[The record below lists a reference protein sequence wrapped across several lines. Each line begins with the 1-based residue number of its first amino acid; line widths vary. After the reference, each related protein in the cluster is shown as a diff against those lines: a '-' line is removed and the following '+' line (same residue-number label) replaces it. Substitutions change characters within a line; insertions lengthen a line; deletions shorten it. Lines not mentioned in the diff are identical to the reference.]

1 LGSGWNPGDADTLG
15 GGQNEKLVNA
25 RKNKTVVAKRMGVCP
40 CVECNTPGR
49 PEPTRPNKYWPE
61 NYYAKAYAPMV
72 KKMMKEF
79 NIKLTPYRAACLADW
94 ISQFRFSLSKGE

>member
-1 LGSGWNPGDADTLG
+1 VA
-15 GGQNEKLVNA
+15 QNEKLVNA

-61 NYYAKAYAPMV
+61 NYYAIAYAPMV
-72 KKMMKEF
+72 KNMKEEY
-79 NIKLTPYRAACLADW
+79 NIKLTPYQAACLADW
-94 ISQFRFSLSKGE
+94 VSEFRFSLSKGE